1 MVAASNLILQGN
13 WQKWVYPNFT
23 YNGETRPQE
32 HVRITSLC
40 AGWTDANEQFWD
52 RIAILCKNETMNR
65 SVEAKMVPYSKHIL
79 HKCKCR
85 WLQCFFHSDKYEFGN
100 VKFKS
105 FAVPQS
111 FMNSVGL
118 SNLSWRYDILIQRP
132 DVQLLVTNLRNEWK
146 RTLALA
152 TAISC
157 ESFITLFHLFRSEN
171 KQTGKNE
178 QLIWTKCPGHFIWK
192 KKQPWAFWSK
202 FSSLE
207 SSHIIKCHTSKCHY
221 QYIHTLVLGKYIIKS

>member
-1 MVAASNLILQGN
+1 MKQWTGQLK
-13 WQKWVYPNFT
+13 QKWCPTVNIFCI
-23 YNGETRPQE
+23 N
-32 HVRITSLC
+32 
-40 AGWTDANEQFWD
+40 ANVVDYSAFF
-52 RIAILCKNETMNR
+52 ILK
-65 SVEAKMVPYSKHIL
+65 I
-79 HKCKCR
+79 
-85 WLQCFFHSDKYEFGN
+85 WEFGN

-178 QLIWTKCPGHFIWK
+178 QLIWK

>member
-1 MVAASNLILQGN
+1 MNKIVAASNLILQGN

-85 WLQCFFHSDKYEFGN
+85 WLQCFFHSDKYESSG
-100 VKFKS
+100 
-105 FAVPQS
+105 
-111 FMNSVGL
+111 MWNSNHLQCHSHSWTVGL

-132 DVQLLVTNLRNEWK
+132 DAQLLVTNLRNEWK

-178 QLIWTKCPGHFIWK
+178 QLIWK